1 MEKVTHDPAPPMVE
15 DREQNSTPATPRRA
29 GGWRSVK
36 YILANESFEK
46 LASMSLMS
54 NITLYLRTKYNMNNI
69 AVVNVVQIWSGSS
82 NMASIAGAFITDTYL
97 GRFRA
102 LLYGSIAS
110 LLGML
115 TITLTAGIHQFR
127 PPACSNPL
135 HCQKSQGWQLGIL
148 FGGLGLLSIGAG
160 GIRPCNIAFGADQ
173 FDTKTQKGRA
183 QLESFF
189 NWWYFSFTVALLI
202 ALTCVVYVQTNIS
215 WTIGFAIP
223 TVCLALSMFIF
234 LLGCH
239 TYVYKKPQGSI
250 FVDMVKVIVAACR
263 KCELQPSGRSFY
275 DPTRTLDESPLENKG
290 LAHKDRFKCL
300 DKAAIIA
307 NPSTELDDQGMSRN
321 GWRLCSL
328 QQVQNFKC
336 LLGILPFLV
345 SGTCCFMVTS
355 QQHTFGILQ
364 VTQMDRSIGP
374 HFKIPPGWMNLISML
389 SLSIWIQVFECIY
402 IPLSKKFYKKAVR
415 LSMGLRIKIGILLS
429 ILCMLV
435 AANVEKKRRHSALR
449 QNSYISPSS
458 FTLLLPQYALSG
470 LTEAF
475 AAVAIMEL
483 FTMQLPESM
492 RTVSGAV
499 FYLSMSISDYLGSLV
514 VNIVHKVTSENGRT
528 PWLGHHDLN
537 HVRLENYYFIIAA
550 LGALN
555 LVYFSFFAVC
565 FSTSPLGT
573 ELKEVQ
579 L

>member
-173 FDTKTQKGRA
+173 FDTKTQK
-183 QLESFF
+183 
-189 NWWYFSFTVALLI
+189 
-202 ALTCVVYVQTNIS
+202 
-215 WTIGFAIP
+215 
-223 TVCLALSMFIF
+223 
-234 LLGCH
+234 
-239 TYVYKKPQGSI
+239 GSI